1 MEDTATFTGEAIMSI
16 TVYTKAHC
24 PQCDATKRQLTKQGL
39 EFEQVDLTENQTL
52 IDQFIAQGFKQTPI
66 VVTDQETWSG
76 YRHDLIRKVA
86 PSAKVFA

>member
-1 MEDTATFTGEAIMSI
+1 MSI

-39 EFEQVDLTENQTL
+39 EFEQVDLTEDQTL

-76 YRHDLIRKVA
+76 YRRDLIRKVA
-86 PSAKVFA
+86 QSTKVFA